1 MSTKL
6 TNEDI
11 DFIDKIVGLCI
22 QYNKHIELE
31 INRTEYFYDKENCDK
46 IQSLEYLI
54 LNCLLNYYCGKLHRD
69 VSSTITIF
77 NNNVKCSI
85 QSPIII
91 RAFKTELNQ
100 DIENFRISEL
110 NGMNFL
116 KKRSNATNDKFT

>member
-1 MSTKL
+1 MT

-31 INRTEYFYDKENCDK
+31 INRIENLYDKENCDK
-46 IQSLEYLI
+46 IQSLECLI
-54 LNCLLNYYCGKLHRD
+54 LECLLNYYCGKLHRD
-69 VSSTITIF
+69 VSSAITIF
-77 NNNVKCSI
+77 NNNVKCGI

-91 RAFKTELNQ
+91 RALKTVLTQ

-110 NGMNFL
+110 NNMNLPLF
-116 KKRSNATNDKFT
+116 K

>member
-11 DFIDKIVGLCI
+11 DFISKILGLCI

-69 VSSTITIF
+69 ISSGITIF
-77 NNNVKCSI
+77 NNNVKCGI
-85 QSPIII
+85 ESPIII